1 LKCSETERSSW
12 PNKFLS
18 IHPPMQPVKFLIL
31 RFSSIGDIVLTT
43 PVIRCLKEQVEHAEV
58 HYFTK
63 PEYKEILEANPYIDK
78 IHLLQPDLGVQIQ
91 ELKHEF
97 FDYIIDLHKNI
108 RTRRIISGLKVISF
122 SFDKLNLKKW
132 YYVNFKI
139 NKLPDKHIVD
149 RYLEAVDIFDAVND
163 GKGLDYYIPPHD
175 EVDLE
180 QLPAAFRSGY
190 IGFVIGAKHPT
201 KKMPPDKIA
210 SVISKLQHPVLLLGG
225 KEDREAGEAI
235 RQSSDAPVYNAC
247 GEFSIN
253 RSASLVRQAQLII
266 THDTGL
272 MHVAAAF
279 RQKILSIWGNTVPE
293 FGMVPYQPHPDSALF
308 EVRGLSCRPCSKL
321 GYKKCPR
328 KHFRCIRDISD
339 EAIAEKARS
348 LV

>member
-1 LKCSETERSSW
+1 
-12 PNKFLS
+12 
-18 IHPPMQPVKFLIL
+18 MQPVKFLIL

-78 IHLLQPDLGVQIQ
+78 IHLLKPDLGAQIQ

-97 FDYIIDLHKNI
+97 FDYVIDLHKNI
-108 RTRRIISGLKVISF
+108 RTRRILSGLKIISF

-132 YYVNFKI
+132 YYVNFKV

-149 RYLEAVDIFDAVND
+149 RYMEAVDIFDVEND
-163 GKGLDYYIPPHD
+163 GKGLDYFIPSRD

-180 QLPAAFRSGY
+180 QLPEPFSSGY
-190 IGFVIGAKHPT
+190 IGFVIGAKHHT
-201 KKMPPDKIA
+201 KKMPPDKIV
-210 SVISKLQHPVLLLGG
+210 SVINKIQFPVVLLGG
-225 KEDREAGEAI
+225 KEDREAGETI
-235 RQSSDAPVYNAC
+235 RQSSESPVYNAC

-253 RSASLVRQAQLII
+253 QSASLVRQARLII

-279 RQKILSIWGNTVPE
+279 RQKIISIWGNTVPE
-293 FGMVPYQPHPDSALF
+293 FGMYPYQPHPDSALF
-308 EVRGLSCRPCSKL
+308 EIRDLNCRPCSKL
-321 GYKKCPR
+321 GYQKCPK

-339 EAIAEKARS
+339 EEIAMKARA
-348 LV
+348 LGQIPNPQ